1 MLDAPSLAQAIL
13 QGDLRALARGISW
26 LEDGHSETPALA
38 RELLKVPRRA
48 RVIGITGSPG
58 SGKSTLTDQWARHL
72 LAQGQRV
79 GILAIDPSSP
89 FTGGALLGDR
99 IRMGRAA
106 PHPKVFIRSMA
117 TRGMMGGLS
126 RSTLDVID
134 LMNAAGFD
142 SILVET
148 VGVGQDEVDV
158 VRGVDTCCVVL
169 IPGMGDEIQAIKA
182 GVMEI
187 ADIFIL
193 NKADQPGIGQVEEAL
208 QTLSA
213 LAPSRDPQ
221 TWDAPWVKTIAVEGQ
236 GLEELESALKRHQ
249 EWLDHEGRRE
259 QKQQGRLRL
268 RFEGMI
274 MEILMSRVKEKT
286 QDSEWNRIVQ
296 KVIQGELT
304 LHEAAV
310 DLTKN

>member
-72 LAQGQRV
+72 LGQGQRV

-126 RSTLDVID
+126 RSTHDVID

-208 QTLSA
+208 QTLKA
-213 LAPSRDPQ
+213 LEPPRDPQ
-221 TWDAPWVKTIAVEGQ
+221 TWDAPWIKTIAVEGQ
-236 GLEELESALKRHQ
+236 GLDALEEAVRRHQ
-249 EWLDHEGRRE
+249 NWLDHEGRR
-259 QKQQGRLRL
+259 QKKQEIRLRL
-268 RFEGMI
+268 RLEARLTELWMQ
-274 MEILMSRVKEKT
+274 RVKMHINEP
-286 QDSEWNRIVQ
+286 QWQSLLSQLSR
-296 KVIQGELT
+296 GEMT
-304 LHEAAV
+304 LHDAAER
-310 DLTKN
+310 LAQI